1 MYFAYRMAALSAVA
15 FTVFC
20 ALAPTPADAQSW
32 ATDTAKAEVE
42 AKSEADGRAET
53 PDTPRA
59 AYIRTDGPKTWPT
72 RTMGRVDDGFR
83 PTTFPD
89 AEPPKPESIKLVV
102 MCGVRETVTI
112 HVTGLSYP
120 QPRLLGGL
128 KFEVD
133 RGSVIQ
139 NAALNYS
146 ESDDAWFPVTAVTR
160 DDPLLYALRMGLNA
174 TVSVVGNAADGRS
187 VKVPLTGSRAAI
199 DATLDA
205 CDAPY
210 TAW

>member
-1 MYFAYRMAALSAVA
+1 MCLAYRMAALAAVA
-15 FTVFC
+15 LIAVSG
-20 ALAPTPADAQSW
+20 LAPAPAAAQTW
-32 ATDTAKAEVE
+32 ATDSPEPLPEGVTEE
-42 AKSEADGRAET
+42 
-53 PDTPRA
+53 TPRA
-59 AYIRTDGPKTWPT
+59 AYIRTPGPDAWPS

-83 PTTFPD
+83 PTTFPP
-89 AEPPKPESIKLVV
+89 AEPPPPESIKLVV
-102 MCGVRETVTI
+102 TCGVRETVAI

-133 RGSVIQ
+133 RGSVVQ
-139 NAALNYS
+139 HAALNYS

-160 DDPLLYALRMGLNA
+160 DDPLLYALRMGLTA
-174 TVSVVGNAADGRS
+174 TVTVVGNAEDGRT
-187 VKVPLTGSRAAI
+187 VTVPLTGSRVAI

-205 CDAPY
+205 CDAPH